1 MGITWD
7 MCSIHLCDNAI
18 NLLKLHICLVNGSL
32 NQMFGFSFCKKH
44 SDQGQ
49 VHHLLLWGHILTVSF
64 VSIYISSVLKKKK
77 GAWIALFFFK
87 CLCFNLRNAFVS
99 VKNILY
105 VYLVL
110 LNDEINLHCLRL
122 LVHPYIYA
130 ISRKLHQSK
139 FLSKPCTNL
148 RLNKA
153 IFFKGI
159 QLIPGSCFALLM
171 KVIDS

>member
-1 MGITWD
+1 MSSHNPINFDLSFTWS
-7 MCSIHLCDNAI
+7 MIANIH
-18 NLLKLHICLVNGSL
+18 
-32 NQMFGFSFCKKH
+32 
-44 SDQGQ
+44 
-49 VHHLLLWGHILTVSF
+49 
-64 VSIYISSVLKKKK
+64 ISSVLKKE
-77 GAWIALFFFK
+77 GCMNCTSFFE
-87 CLCFNLRNAFVS
+87 NSFVS
-99 VKNILY
+99 IWETFLCQLKIY
-105 VYLVL
+105 YTYTWCF